1 MYQEPLTDNLAKPKA
16 KYVLPVLGVK
26 SKKEKDS
33 WGSKAIRSEIA
44 LFIIELEKTAILKKR
59 LSPSMAMWRQVFHH
73 KFFFLF
79 STCIFPS

>member
-33 WGSKAIRSEIA
+33 WDSKAIRSEIA
-44 LFIIELEKTAILKKR
+44 LFIIKLEKVAMLKQR
-59 LSPSMAMWRQVFHH
+59 LSPSMAMWRRVFHH
-73 KFFFLF
+73 KFFFVFHLYL
-79 STCIFPS
+79 S